1 MSSETS
7 GASSSSKFLWAG
19 RITSAIPVIA
29 LLASGLMKLSNS
41 AQVVEDFA
49 KFGYPQRLLLPIG
62 LAEILCTIV
71 YLIPR
76 TSVLGAVL
84 LTGYLGGATATHVRI
99 SEAFIPPVILGI
111 MVWGGLYLRDSRL
124 RALLP
129 LRG

>member
-19 RITSAIPVIA
+19 RITSAIPVLA

-41 AQVVEDFA
+41 AQVVEGFA
-49 KFGYPQRLLLPIG
+49 KFGYPQKLLLPIG

-99 SEAFIPPVILGI
+99 SDVFIPPVILGI
-111 MVWGGLYLRDSRL
+111 MVWGGLYFRDSRL

-129 LRG
+129 LRS